1 MPAHRGDTVAQGLME
16 KIVNVKKQEWRLLSW
31 LLLFFFFESIGTE
44 IMDILA
50 VSTFLKEAGIRNL
63 PLVYIFD
70 EVLLAIF
77 LVLYGTVVDRFDRA
91 RFVNYLQ
98 IGFAAALVLL
108 FFAIKSGAS
117 PTVISVLIYVLKS
130 LIISVLEEAFWLMND
145 DLYDVQEAKRLYPI
159 INLGGVAGGMVGGGL
174 VAALLTTVVDD
185 TNNLI
190 PIAPLMLI
198 AGVVF
203 IHLARRQALKEGRVE
218 GLAGAEPRAG
228 RPAVGSPPKKR
239 KKKKKVPLSE
249 GIRFIRETPLFKYI
263 LIIFVLMGAVAP
275 LGDWMFAAVADTVFT
290 DRKSYATFLSIY
302 KTSLTLVI
310 FVAQLFLSSKILT
323 RLGLTRANLFSP
335 VNNVIKFAVLLFWFK
350 LGPVIYAQGSKKLLE
365 KVVTKPS
372 QRVLFGF
379 APRANKGRIK
389 VFIKTMKGN
398 AAIATLVLLFAVLH
412 LLPLDFDL
420 PQNRLLVA
428 KGVAAICAVLSLIWL
443 ITALKLKSTFTTSLM
458 DILQKEEIDFGALE
472 REDFRSFLDQK
483 SVDFLLANLEKGDD
497 KRAIFIAGLLEEIAD
512 ERVLDPVI
520 RTYPNKSVPV
530 QVALVRLVGRVGG
543 ARAHSALQQLC
554 RSSKPEVRAEAVT
567 ALGAEPETDA
577 ATEIVPLLNDPD
589 DQVRSA
595 AAQVV
600 LRSPDVELRKQGLAV
615 LQGMLRSD
623 KREARLQGIFLL
635 GELGVKKNKRLLEG
649 TITDPD
655 SEVRLASL
663 QALAKLVEPGEDVRF
678 LGEMEPLLS
687 DGSSEIRLAAATI
700 VRAVGS
706 IQAVSLLEGCLDQRG
721 YQMRRLAVEGLA
733 ELGDEGRMA
742 LVRAVG
748 DSAVDLETR
757 EYALQQVRKS
767 GWGEEEMRTHFI
779 PLAEEELQEV
789 YLRAF
794 HRRALRRLGEGA
806 ESVQLLLKALADL
819 DDEARALCIS
829 IITTMANPEKIKLI
843 RKALA
848 SGTRQTRANVLE
860 LLENASERNLFNLL
874 VPLLDQAP
882 AEQLRELA
890 RKQFQV
896 DEPEPESSLREM
908 IGSRNLTVRLA
919 AIYAVGEL
927 GLKHFSGELER
938 LRQDPFAAPNLKQE
952 VERALA
958 ALGGNIDF

>member
-1 MPAHRGDTVAQGLME
+1 ME

-70 EVLLAIF
+70 EVLLAFF

-91 RFVNYLQ
+91 KFVNYLQ

-108 FFAIKSGAS
+108 FAAIKFGA
-117 PTVISVLIYVLKS
+117 PAVVVSVLIYVLKS

-174 VAALLTTVVDD
+174 VVALLTTVVQD
-185 TNNLI
+185 TNNLL
-190 PIAPLMLI
+190 PIAPVMLI

-203 IHLARRQALKEGRVE
+203 IHLARRRAMKEGRVE
-218 GLAGAEPRAG
+218 GLPGAEPRTAG
-228 RPAVGSPPKKR
+228 PGSGTPARKKK

-249 GIRFIRETPLFKYI
+249 GIRFIRETPLFKFL
-263 LIIFVLMGAVAP
+263 LIIFVVMGVVAP
-275 LGDWMFAAVADTVFT
+275 LGDWMFAAVADSIFT

-335 VNNVIKFAVLLFWFK
+335 VNNILKFTVLLFSFK
-350 LGPVIYAQGSKKLLE
+350 LGPVIYSQGSKKLLE

-412 LLPLDFDL
+412 LLPFDL
-420 PQNRLLVA
+420 DIPDNRMLVA
-428 KGVAAICAVLSLIWL
+428 RGVAAVCLILSVIWL
-443 ITALKLKSTFTTSLM
+443 VTALKLKATFTSSLM

-520 RTYPNKSVPV
+520 QAYPRKSVAV

-543 ARAHSALQQLC
+543 ARARSALQQLC

-567 ALGAEPETDA
+567 ALGSVPETDA
-577 ATEIVPLLNDPD
+577 ATEIVPYLNDPD

-623 KREARLQGIFLL
+623 KKDARLRGIFLL

-655 SEVRLASL
+655 PEVRLASL
-663 QALAKLVEPGEDVRF
+663 QALAKLVEPGEDARF
-678 LGEMEPLLS
+678 LAEMEPLLR
-687 DGSSEIRLAAATI
+687 DTSSEIRLAAAAI

-706 IQAVSLLEGCLDQRG
+706 IQALNLLEGCLDQRG
-721 YQMRRLAVEGLA
+721 YSLRRLAVEGLA
-733 ELGDEGRMA
+733 ELGEEGRLA

-779 PLAEEELQEV
+779 PLAEEELQRV

-794 HRRALRRLGEGA
+794 HRRALRRLGERA

-819 DDEARALCIS
+819 DDEACSLCIS

-848 SGTRQTRANVLE
+848 SGTRQTRANVME
-860 LLENASERNLFNLL
+860 LLENASEKNLFNLL
-874 VPLLDQAP
+874 LPLLDQAS
-882 AEQLRELA
+882 ADQLRELA
-890 RKQFQV
+890 RKQFHV
-896 DEPEPESSLREM
+896 EDPEPETSLREM

-919 AIYAVGEL
+919 AIYTVGDL
-927 GLKHFSGELER
+927 GLAHFAGELER
-938 LRQDPFAAPNLKQE
+938 LRQDPFAAENLKQE
-952 VERALA
+952 VERALRA
-958 ALGGNIDF
+958 IGGTVDF

>member
-1 MPAHRGDTVAQGLME
+1 MAQGLLE
-16 KIVNVKKQEWRLLSW
+16 KIVNVRKQEWRLLSW

-70 EVLLAIF
+70 EVLLAFF

-91 RFVNYLQ
+91 KFVNYLQ

-108 FFAIKSGAS
+108 FAAIKAGAS
-117 PTVISVLIYVLKS
+117 PIVISVLIYVLKS

-174 VAALLTTVVDD
+174 VVALLTTLVED

-190 PIAPLMLI
+190 PIAPLMLV
-198 AGVVF
+198 AGVFF
-203 IHLARRQALKEGRVE
+203 IHLARRRALKEGRVE
-218 GLAGAEPRAG
+218 GLPGAEARTAGPGAG
-228 RPAVGSPPKKR
+228 RPAKK
-239 KKKKKVPLSE
+239 KKSKEKKKVPLGD
-249 GIRFIRETPLFKYI
+249 GIRFIRETPLFKYL
-263 LIIFVLMGAVAP
+263 LICFVLMGVVAP
-275 LGDWMFAAVADTVFT
+275 LGDWMFAAVADTVFV
-290 DRKSYATFLSIY
+290 DKKSYATFLSIY
-302 KTSLTLVI
+302 KTSLTMVI
-310 FVAQLFLSSKILT
+310 FVSQLFLSSKILT

-335 VNNVIKFAVLLFWFK
+335 VNNVLKFSVLLGWFK

-365 KVVTKPS
+365 KVVTKPA

-398 AAIATLVLLFAVLH
+398 AAIASLVLLFAVLH
-412 LLPLDFDL
+412 LLPIDL
-420 PQNRLLVA
+420 ELPDHRMAVA
-428 KGVAAICAVLSLIWL
+428 RGVAAVCLLLSVIWL
-443 ITALKLKSTFTTSLM
+443 YTAMKLKSTFTSSLM

-520 RTYPNKSVPV
+520 RAYPNKSVPV

-543 ARAHSALQQLC
+543 ARAHSALQQLS

-567 ALGAEPETDA
+567 ALGAVPETDA
-577 ATEIVPLLNDPD
+577 AVEIVPLLNDPD

-595 AAQVV
+595 AARVV
-600 LRSPDVELRKQGLAV
+600 LSSPDLELRKQGLAA
-615 LQGMLRSD
+615 LQGMLRSE
-623 KREARLQGIFLL
+623 KRESRLRGIFLL
-635 GELGVKKNKRLLEG
+635 GELGVKRNKRLLEG
-649 TITDPD
+649 SITDQDP
-655 SEVRLASL
+655 EVRLASL
-663 QALAKLVEPGEDVRF
+663 QALAKLVEPGEDARF
-678 LGEMEPLLS
+678 LPEIEHLLQDES
-687 DGSSEIRLAAATI
+687 GEIRLAAAAI
-700 VRAVGS
+700 VRGVAS
-706 IQAVSLLEGCLDQRG
+706 ARSVSLLEGCLHQRG
-721 YQMRRLAVEGLA
+721 YSLRRLAVEGLS
-733 ELGDEGRMA
+733 ELGEEGRLA

-757 EYALQQVRKS
+757 DYALQQVRKS

-779 PLAEEELQEV
+779 PLAQVELREV

-794 HRRALRRLGEGA
+794 HQRALRRLGEGA

-848 SGTRQTRANVLE
+848 SGARQTRANVLE
-860 LLENASERNLFNLL
+860 LLENASEKNLFTLL
-874 VPLLDQAP
+874 LPLLDNAP
-882 AEQLRELA
+882 ADQLRELA
-890 RKQFQV
+890 HKHFQV
-896 DEPEPESSLREM
+896 REPEPEASLREM

-927 GLKHFSGELER
+927 GLAHFAGELER
-938 LRQDPFAAPNLKQE
+938 LRQDPFAAASLKEE
-952 VERALA
+952 VERTLA
-958 ALGGNIDF
+958 ALGGSIDF

>member
-1 MPAHRGDTVAQGLME
+1 VAQGLVE
-16 KIVNVKKQEWRLLSW
+16 KIVNVRKKEWRLLSW

-108 FFAIKSGAS
+108 FAAIKAGAS
-117 PTVISVLIYVLKS
+117 PMVISVLIYVLKS

-174 VAALLTTVVDD
+174 VAALLTTVVED

-203 IHLARRQALKEGRVE
+203 IHLARRRALKEGRLE
-218 GLAGAEPRAG
+218 GAGSTAAARSAPQPIR
-228 RPAVGSPPKKR
+228 KKK
-239 KKKKKVPLSE
+239 KKKKKVPLRD
-249 GIRFIRETPLFKYI
+249 GIRFIRETPLFKFI
-263 LIIFVLMGAVAP
+263 LIIFVLMGVVAP
-275 LGDWMFAAVADTVFT
+275 LGDWMFAAVADTMFT

-302 KTSLTLVI
+302 KTSLTLVV

-335 VNNVIKFAVLLFWFK
+335 VNNVLKFGVLLGWFK

-365 KVVTKPS
+365 KVATKPA

-398 AAIATLVLLFAVLH
+398 AAIATLLLLFAVLQ
-412 LLPLDFDL
+412 LIPLDLDVTE
-420 PQNRLLVA
+420 NRMLMA
-428 KGVAAICAVLSLIWL
+428 RGVAAVCLVLSVIWM
-443 ITALKLKSTFTTSLM
+443 IVALRLKSSFTASLM
-458 DILQKEEIDFGALE
+458 DILQKEEIDFAALE
-472 REDFRSFLDQK
+472 REDFRSFLDRK
-483 SVDFLLANLEKGDD
+483 SVDFLLANLETGDD
-497 KRAIFIAGLLEEIAD
+497 KRAIFIAELLEEIAD

-520 RTYPNKSVPV
+520 RAYPKKSVPV
-530 QVALVRLVGRVGG
+530 QVAMVRLVGRVGG
-543 ARAHSALQQLC
+543 ARAQSALQQLC

-567 ALGAEPETDA
+567 ALGSMPETDA
-577 ATEIVPLLNDPD
+577 GAEIVPLLDDPED
-589 DQVRSA
+589 LVRSA
-595 AAQVV
+595 AARVV
-600 LRSPDVELRKQGLAV
+600 LRSTDIELRKQGLAI

-623 KREARLQGIFLL
+623 QREDRLRGLYLL

-649 TITDPD
+649 SINDPD
-655 SEVRLASL
+655 PEIRLASL
-663 QALAKLVEPGEDVRF
+663 LALGKLAEPGEDARF
-678 LGEMEPLLS
+678 LPEMERLLR
-687 DGSSEIRLAAATI
+687 DRRSEIRLAAVEI
-700 VRAVGS
+700 VRAVGGPK
-706 IQAVSLLEGCLDQRG
+706 AVSLLEGCLDQRG
-721 YQMRRLAVEGLA
+721 YKLRRTAVAGLI
-733 ELGDEGRMA
+733 ELGDEGRLA

-757 EYALQQVRKS
+757 EFALQEVRRS
-767 GWGEEEMRTHFI
+767 GWGPEEMHTHFV
-779 PLAEEELQEV
+779 PLAQEELRGV
-789 YLRAF
+789 YQRAF
-794 HRRALRRLGEGA
+794 HVQALRRFDERA
-806 ESVQLLLKALADL
+806 ESIQLLLKALTDL
-819 DDEARALCIS
+819 DGEACSLCIS

-874 VPLLDQAP
+874 LPLLDRAP
-882 AEQLRELA
+882 AEQLRDLG
-890 RKQFQV
+890 RKQFRMEV
-896 DEPEPESSLREM
+896 PGPEKALRIL
-908 IGSRNLTVRLA
+908 IGSRCITVRLA
-919 AIYAVGEL
+919 AIFVAGDL
-927 GLKHFSGELER
+927 GLTSFIADLER
-938 LRQDPFAAPNLKQE
+938 LRGDPFAPAQVLAEAAQALRRLG
-952 VERALA
+952 RA
-958 ALGGNIDF
+958 